1 MFLIFFPL
9 EKSCFKDA
17 CTEGRCFLAAR
28 KTKAACFL
36 SSQLDDD
43 PGCTRMCCSTQE
55 FSAQN
60 FFLRA
65 TQDGHD
71 LYGVMLNFAAQLK

>member
-1 MFLIFFPL
+1 MFTFFPL
-9 EKSCFKDA
+9 GKSCFKDA
-17 CTEGRCFLAAR
+17 CTEGRRFLAAH
-28 KTKAACFL
+28 KPEAACFL

-55 FSAQN
+55 FSAEN
-60 FFLRA
+60 FFLRP

-71 LYGVMLNFAAQLK
+71 LYGVMLNFVAQLK